1 MNNHAPPPAGGSRES
16 TLLLLIAALALAYGT
31 LAIFMRHVE
40 PTGPDVAASVEDV
53 RSIPLPAGPR
63 KYQ

>member
-1 MNNHAPPPAGGSRES
+1 MNDHAPPPAGRSRES

-31 LAIFMRHVE
+31 LAIYMRHVE
-40 PTGPDVAASVEDV
+40 PAGPDVATSAEE

>member
-1 MNNHAPPPAGGSRES
+1 MNNHAPPPAGRSRES

-31 LAIFMRHVE
+31 LAIYVRSTE
-40 PTGPDVAASVEDV
+40 PAGPSVAVEDNET
-53 RSIPLPAGPR
+53 RSFPLPAGPR